1 MRLYFRPI
9 PRLTVAVVLAFA
21 LLMGL
26 GIWQIERL
34 HWKLALIAQVNSN
47 LAAQPLTPD
56 RALAMGSE
64 AQYRRVALMGHF
76 DNKDEAYVFTTGPG
90 DQAVYH
96 LLTPFRLAD
105 GRTLM
110 VDRGYIPL
118 ALGDPGVRKAGE
130 LDGVQRLVGVWRTP
144 DAPGPFTPAP
154 DLKKRVWYARDVTA
168 MAKAE
173 RIALAAPV
181 IVEADAAPNPGGWPK
196 GGQTVVRFR
205 NQHLQYALTWFALAG
220 GLLIVYLAYHRTQG
234 RLGFR

>member
-9 PRLTVAVVLAFA
+9 PRLTVAVALAFV

-26 GIWQIERL
+26 GIWQVERL

-64 AQYRRVALMGHF
+64 AQYHRVALNGRF
-76 DNKDEAYVFTTGPG
+76 DNKNETYVFTTGPDG
-90 DQAVYH
+90 QAVYH
-96 LLTPFRLAD
+96 VLTPFRLAD

-118 ALGDPGVRKAGE
+118 ALRDPGTRKAGE
-130 LDGVQRLVGVWRTP
+130 LGGVEIVGVWRMP

-154 DLKKRVWYARDVTA
+154 DLKKQVWYARDVTA
-168 MAKAE
+168 MAKVE

-181 IVEADAAPNPGGWPK
+181 IVEADATANPGGWPK

-205 NQHLQYALTWFALAG
+205 NQHLQYAITWFALAG
-220 GLLIVYLAYHRTQG
+220 GLLIVYLAYHRAQG